1 MTISGQLART
11 ATPPA
16 RASRRD
22 RGHRALGG
30 GLGLLLVVLWGC
42 GALPSSLG
50 PTEYGQQAQSPA
62 HVPAQAGHFAVATAH
77 PLATRAATQ
86 MLERGGSAVDAL
98 VAASLVLTVVT
109 PQSTGIGGGGFA
121 LVAPPQGQVRAF
133 DFRETAPAATDVKDY
148 LDASGKLVPERSQ
161 RHGLAVA
168 VPGYLP
174 GLWALHQRWG
184 KLPWADTVQPAILVA
199 GQGFDTGPPFRDAL
213 VATWLKLGTEAQ
225 QTFGRD
231 GQPLAL
237 GARLAWPKLAQTLR
251 ILAADPQAL
260 QRGPIAQELAETV
273 QKAGGKL
280 TLEDLQ
286 AYKVRE
292 LDPLEGDAFGHLT
305 YTMPQPSAG
314 GAQLLAM
321 AEYLEAWQGQSPRHL
336 PYSRDPA
343 FAAHALAEAMRRS
356 FALRLRFSGDP
367 AVAAKTLDQ
376 AYPREAR
383 QALLPWNPRQATATA
398 DLPAVPPGKLEQHAN
413 TSHVSIRDGDGLVVS
428 STHTVNLLF
437 GSGLMAARSGVLLNN
452 EMDDFSFTTTDS
464 NAFGLAGSAA
474 NLARPGARPVS
485 SMTPLVVMQG
495 PPTQPGAPWLVLGS
509 PGGTRITTTVLQV
522 LFRVAHSG
530 WPLTMAVAAPRLHHQ
545 ALPDQVFVEA
555 GPEGDDLRAGLA
567 AHGHKVALMP
577 RWCNVQALQALPEGG
592 GRLRWHAVAD
602 PRGEGTA
609 AAR

>member
-1 MTISGQLART
+1 MTNPEFPWRHWQSQRLPRGRLALVRLPGLWLLLALLT
-11 ATPPA
+11 NCAGLPA
-16 RASRRD
+16 
-22 RGHRALGG
+22 ALGP
-30 GLGLLLVVLWGC
+30 VQ
-42 GALPSSLG
+42 
-50 PTEYGQQAQSPA
+50 YGQQAQSPA
-62 HVPAQAGHFAVATAH
+62 HIPSQIGHFAVATAH

-121 LVAPPQGQVRAF
+121 LVATPQGQVRAF

-148 LDASGKLVPERSQ
+148 LDADGKLVAERSQ

-184 KLPWADTVQPAILVA
+184 KLPWADTVQPAIRVA
-199 GQGFDTGPPFRDAL
+199 EQGFDTGPPFHDAL
-213 VATWLKLGTEAQ
+213 AAVWPKLGPEAH
-225 QTFGRD
+225 QTFGQA
-231 GQPLAL
+231 GQPLPL
-237 GARLAWPKLAQTLR
+237 GAHLTWPKLAQTLR
-251 ILAADPQAL
+251 ILAGDPQAL
-260 QRGPIAQELAETV
+260 QRGPIAEDLVETV

-280 TLEDLQ
+280 TKADL
-286 AYKVRE
+286 AGYTVRE
-292 LDPLEGDAFGHLT
+292 LDPLKGEAFGHLT

-314 GAQLLAM
+314 GAQVLAM
-321 AEYLEAWQGQSPRHL
+321 AEFLEAWQGQSPRKL
-336 PYSRDPA
+336 RYSQDPP

-356 FALRLRFSGDP
+356 FALRLSFSGDP
-367 AVAAKTLDQ
+367 AVAATELDQ
-376 AYPREAR
+376 VYPRTAR
-383 QALLPWNPRQATATA
+383 QALLPWNPRLATATA
-398 DLPAVPPGKLEQHAN
+398 DLPKLPPTKLEQHAN
-413 TSHVSIRDGDGLVVS
+413 TSHVAIRDGEGLVVS

-437 GSGLMAARSGVLLNN
+437 GSGLVSPRSGVLLNN
-452 EMDDFSFTTTDS
+452 EMDDFSYNTTDS

-485 SMTPLVVMQG
+485 SMSPLIVMQG
-495 PPTQPGAPWLVLGS
+495 PAPQPGSPWLVLGS

-530 WPLTMAVAAPRLHHQ
+530 WTLAAAVAAPRLHHQ

-555 GPEGDDLRAGLA
+555 GPEGDELRSGLV
-567 AHGHKVALMP
+567 AHGHKVALAP
-577 RWCNVQALQALPEGG
+577 RWCNVQALQALPEDG
-592 GRLRWHAVAD
+592 GRLRWQAVSD
-602 PRGEGTA
+602 PRGEGAA